1 MSDQE
6 DSSPPFLESFFREKK
21 ERLQTRAN
29 EIDVDNST
37 ESEFGSSTVDNTV
50 PTPAQQ
56 RQRTLEIEEARQIE
70 TKKWQG
76 RLAFTVII
84 CGGVVFI
91 LVYLLW
97 LL

>member
-1 MSDQE
+1 MSDHE
-6 DSSPPFLESFFREKK
+6 DSPPPYLESFFSEKK

-29 EIDVDNST
+29 EIDVENST
-37 ESEFGSSTVDNTV
+37 ESKFGSSTVDHTV

-56 RQRTLEIEEARQIE
+56 RQQTLEIEEARQIE

-84 CGGVVFI
+84 CCGVVVLLF
-91 LVYLLW
+91 YLL
-97 LL
+97 LLL